1 MEVFDVFLEK
11 FSVITQEPIQQGF
24 KKTFPHV
31 QRIFLMKKYVFLEKV
46 SIVFFSRAPSEFF
59 LAVMKKNFSQDC
71 QNCIILVQM
80 DVLRFFDKVK
90 WNLAF
95 FSGKRDKTFSIISKK
110 KQQICHYYKS
120 RGKFREKRFFDRNV
134 IDFCGLWVDYFQNL
148 VTTAPAVFSK
158 QYFTCPVWNFEEN

>member
-11 FSVITQEPIQQGF
+11 FSVTTQEPIQQGL

-31 QRIFLMKKYVFLEKV
+31 QRIFSMKKYVFLEKV
-46 SIVFFSRAPSEFF
+46 SIVFFSQAPSEFF

-71 QNCIILVQM
+71 QNYIILVQI

-110 KQQICHYYKS
+110 KN
-120 RGKFREKRFFDRNV
+120 KFAITTSPEENFEKN
-134 IDFCGLWVDYFQNL
+134 
-148 VTTAPAVFSK
+148 VFSTEMSLIFVVSEWIIFRTWW
-158 QYFTCPVWNFEEN
+158 QLLQQFSPNSI